1 MNTLLQMV
9 SDLLQLLAATP
20 TPRLV
25 IDPLLLFLQGRR
37 TTHENKHTDGCVV
50 MCSQTHHF
58 LTDVLTFYFPIF
70 SQNVEMTQ
78 IWPRK
83 SEPWEEGERANVP
96 AVRSCAFFHV

>member
-1 MNTLLQMV
+1 MNTPLQKV
-9 SDLLQLLAATP
+9 SDLLQLSAATP

-25 IDPLLLFLQGRR
+25 IDRLLLFSQWRR

-50 MCSQTHHF
+50 MCSQAHHF

-83 SEPWEEGERANVP
+83 SELWEEEERADVP
-96 AVRSCAFFHV
+96 VVRSCAFFLV